1 MLTISSVSKEDFLFW
16 QEKIATANFLQSNEI
31 FELQTERQNFLD
43 TQRLAFLKDGQIVG
57 LAIVNYRKK
66 WRFFKE
72 ALLVQGPILDYS
84 DPQLLDQ
91 ALLVLESNVKKQGA
105 IRLIC
110 HPYLIAEFEG
120 VANPSSIF
128 RKNGY
133 LNYYDSNFLLNG
145 MVQAFIK
152 DLRLFK
158 DVKAIEESYP
168 PVLKRNIKK
177 YKESH
182 VNVRD
187 LNRDEIP
194 LFYDILLATS
204 DRRDFA
210 VPDIDFFYKL
220 KDKFG
225 NRTLFMYASLDCREY
240 IAYLDQNIVS
250 LEDQIDLLGQKA
262 DSKKRNMAIKNAE
275 QELKSYLKRL
285 KDFEELDIK
294 SNFLPLSSYLFIAYG
309 NEVLSY
315 YGGNLPQYYI
325 YGGATLINAEM
336 IAYTKNQGYDFF
348 DFGGTI
354 EVEDSQYG
362 KGNFNF
368 KKQFG
373 GQLIHSYGSF
383 IKPLNVIGKICQ
395 KIAKEN

>member
-31 FELQTERQNFLD
+31 FELKTERQNFLD
-43 TQRLAFLKDGQIVG
+43 TQRIAFLKDGQIVG
-57 LAIVNYRKK
+57 LAIVNFRKK

-72 ALLVQGPILDYS
+72 ALLVQGPLLNYS
-84 DPQLLDQ
+84 DPGLPSQ
-91 ALLVLESNVKKQGA
+91 ALQALEGHVKGQGA

-110 HPYLIAEFEG
+110 HPYLIAEHEDG
-120 VANPSSIF
+120 INSSSIF
-128 RKNGY
+128 QKYGY
-133 LNYYDSNFLLNG
+133 RNFFDPNFLLYG
-145 MVQAFIK
+145 MNQAFIK
-152 DLRLFK
+152 DLRPYA
-158 DVKAIEESYP
+158 DVASIEKNYSSD
-168 PVLKRNIKK
+168 LKRNLKK
-177 YKESH
+177 YRESH

-194 LFYDILLATS
+194 LFYNILLATS

-225 NRTLFMYASLDCREY
+225 DRAMFIYASLDCREY
-240 IAYLDQNIVS
+240 MAYLDQNIVS
-250 LEDQIDLLGQKA
+250 LKDQIDLLGQKA

-325 YGGATLINAEM
+325 FGGATLINAEM

-383 IKPLNVIGKICQ
+383 IKPLNIIGKICQ